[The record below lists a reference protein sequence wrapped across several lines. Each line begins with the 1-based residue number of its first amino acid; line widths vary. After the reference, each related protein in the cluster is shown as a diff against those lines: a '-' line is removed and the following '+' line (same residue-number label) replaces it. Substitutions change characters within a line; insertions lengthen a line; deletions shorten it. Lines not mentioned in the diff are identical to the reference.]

1 MNRYCLIITAFIM
14 TMAGKI
20 HAQQSC
26 CTSPAM
32 AFNNLSLEKEFVEAH
47 LPPAQV
53 RYEPRIGKMVS
64 LKTTDGPEVAV
75 FEVRSGA
82 TQGKVVLMFHEWW
95 GMTDQMK
102 KAAEQ
107 LHQEAGATVLLIDL
121 YEKKVTYNPDTA
133 AKMMQSLN
141 EQRVRSIIKAAI
153 DYCGKFSKI
162 QTVGWCMGGTWSLQ
176 ASIMAGQMGYGCV
189 VYYGMP
195 ELNARNLAPLQAPVL
210 GFYGKKDLWIS
221 PEIVREFDI
230 TMKSLGKNFTAHSFD
245 ADHAFANPSNP
256 KFNKEAT
263 AKANALM
270 VDFLKKNFETPL
282 RKQEVPEGQKD

>member
-1 MNRYCLIITAFIM
+1 M
-14 TMAGKI
+14 GSSK
-20 HAQQSC
+20 Q
-26 CTSPAM
+26 
-32 AFNNLSLEKEFVEAH
+32 FVEAH
-47 LPPAQV
+47 LPPNQI
-53 RYEPRIGKMVS
+53 RYQARIGKMVS
-64 LKTTDGPEVAV
+64 LKTADGPEVSV

-82 TQGKVVLMFHEWW
+82 TQGKVILMFHEWW

-107 LHQEAGATVLLIDL
+107 LHQEAGATVLLIDT

-133 AKMMQSLN
+133 AKLMQSLN
-141 EQRVRSIIKAAI
+141 EPRVRSIIKAAI

-176 ASIMAGQMGYGCV
+176 ASIMAGSMGYGCV

-195 ELNARNLAPLQAPVL
+195 ELNVKNLSPLQAPVL
-210 GFYGKKDLWIS
+210 GIYGKKDLWIT
-221 PEIVREFDI
+221 PQIVKEFDI
-230 TMKSLGKNFTAHSFD
+230 TMKSLGKEFAYHQFE

-263 AKANALM
+263 LKANAL
-270 VDFLKKNFETPL
+270 VVEFLKKNFETPL
-282 RKQEVPEGQKD
+282 RKQVEVEGQKD